1 MPFLNFENHENH
13 ENWENHENHENHE
26 NWENHENHEN
36 HEGGGRRGA
45 SGRLSVALQS
55 AGEGIIGP
63 FNTAFVRD
71 ITLGV
76 HTPKDLFTSVPR
88 THLSL
93 LLSRALGGSL
103 VTRFENGAAVVSSN
117 GEIIAT
123 VTAPADIE
131 PFKAQLTRVHQDA
144 DLRYDRHAEI
154 LSQINDLLSF
164 FAASVRLDPRRRR
177 WTIKLLLTALAAAQP
192 VTVQVKA
199 ICAVPRPVDL
209 SPQINP
215 LIDTPGHSAY
225 PSGHATQA
233 FLLAEI
239 LATLDPTGA
248 TIYRRQ
254 AARIAQNRTVAG
266 VHYPVDSRAGALV
279 GSALAHQFLGR
290 LAPSLIEEDKAW
302 TAVSVPAP
310 NAADANY
317 DFNLLTLDAQ
327 HADTLAAL
335 RGADPAGPAVNDYD
349 RALLDEFWSRVKA
362 EWPGLDD
369 GAAA

>member
-1 MPFLNFENHENH
+1 MPFTSLENHENH

-26 NWENHENHEN
+26 NWANHENHEN
-36 HEGGGRRGA
+36 HEGGGRRGV
-45 SGRLSVALQS
+45 SGRLSAALQS
-55 AGEGIIGP
+55 AGEGITGP
-63 FNTAFVRD
+63 FNTALIRD
-71 ITLGV
+71 VALGT
-76 HTPKDLFTSVPR
+76 HTPGDLFTSVPR
-88 THLSL
+88 NHLSL
-93 LLSRALGGSL
+93 LLLRALGGHL
-103 VTRFENGAAVVSSN
+103 MTRFENGAAVVSSD

-131 PFKAQLTRVHQDA
+131 PFKAQLTRVHQDG
-144 DLRYDRHAEI
+144 DLRNDRSSEI
-154 LSQINDLLSF
+154 LTQVNDLLSF
-164 FAASVRLDPRRRR
+164 FAASVRLDPRRRK
-177 WTIKLLLTALAAAQP
+177 WTIKLLVTALEAAQP

-239 LATLDPTGA
+239 MATLDPTGA

-290 LAPSLIEEDKAW
+290 LAPSLITEGKAW

-310 NAADANY
+310 TASDANY
-317 DFNLLTLDAQ
+317 DFNVLSLDNE
-327 HADTLAAL
+327 HGNTLAAL
-335 RGADPAGPAVNDYD
+335 RNADPAGPEVNAYD
-349 RALLDEFWSRVKA
+349 RALLDELWHRIRA
-362 EWPGLDD
+362 EWPGL
-369 GAAA
+369 AEAKA